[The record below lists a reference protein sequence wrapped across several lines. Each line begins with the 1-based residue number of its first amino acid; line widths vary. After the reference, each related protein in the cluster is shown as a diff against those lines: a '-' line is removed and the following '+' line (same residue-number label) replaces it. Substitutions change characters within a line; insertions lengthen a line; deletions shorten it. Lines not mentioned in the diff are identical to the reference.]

1 MSGELHK
8 VFGKPDIY
16 QCIFLD
22 PYNIY
27 IIHFAVFSAPQLTT
41 TPGPGDPKEQAASD
55 DDDDLALSKGK

>member
-16 QCIFLD
+16 QCIFVD
-22 PYNIY
+22 PYNTY
-27 IIHFAVFSAPQLTT
+27 YNFPVFAAPQLTT

-55 DDDDLALSKGK
+55 DDDDDLALSKGK